1 METPVSVDKPIA
13 ANAADSVG
21 ERARRRITWRLL
33 PYLLLL
39 YLIAYIDRTNIGVA
53 AIGMKKSLAEGGL
66 GFSDAVIGLG
76 SAWFFIGYFV
86 LEIPG
91 TLIVE
96 KWSASKWIARIMI
109 SWGIVATVMGF
120 IGTPWLNFASD
131 INQFY
136 WLRIILGL
144 AEAGFFPGVV
154 VYLSHWFRYE
164 DRAKAKAKFMIGI
177 PLASII
183 GVPISRWIMET
194 VQWGGLAG
202 WRWVFILEGI
212 PSVILGIITIFYLT
226 DKPHQAKWLPDDE
239 KKWLLDELER
249 ERAAKKAEGHV
260 SILAGF
266 RHPQILLLMVIYFF
280 AVTANYGLTFFIP
293 SITET
298 LKDVSI
304 VWRTVITTLPY
315 VLTLFAMLFIG
326 RSSDRT
332 KERRWH
338 TAIPILI
345 AGMGLAM
352 SVYSGDILAITIISL
367 CLAGGGFSYHPA
379 FWTLP
384 SAFLTGAA
392 AAASVGLINSVGN
405 LGGFLGP
412 YIVGYL
418 KTSTGNFQAAM
429 WFMAACAIIAGL
441 LATRIKPPKKQ
452 ESSQP

>member
-1 METPVSVDKPIA
+1 METPVSLNKVA
-13 ANAADSVG
+13 ESSVAAADSIA
-21 ERARRRITWRLL
+21 ERVRRRVTWRLS

-53 AIGMKKSLAEGGL
+53 ALGMKKSMSDGGL
-66 GFSDAVIGLG
+66 AFNDAIIGLG
-76 SAWFFIGYFV
+76 SALFFLGYFL

-96 KWSASKWIARIMI
+96 KWSARKWIARIMI
-109 SWGIVATVMGF
+109 SWGLVATLMGF
-120 IGTPWLNFASD
+120 IGMPWMNFASEV
-131 INQFY
+131 NQFY
-136 WLRIILGL
+136 TLRVVLGL

-194 VQWGGLAG
+194 VNWGGLAG

-212 PSVILGIITIFYLT
+212 PSVILGIITIYYLT
-226 DKPHQAKWLPDDE
+226 DKPQQAKWLPEDE
-239 KKWLLDELER
+239 KQWLVAELER
-249 ERAAKKAEGHV
+249 ERQLKQAQGKVSMWEG
-260 SILAGF
+260 F
-266 RHPQILLLMVIYFF
+266 KHPQILLLMMVYFF
-280 AVTANYGLTFFIP
+280 AVTANYGLTFFLP
-293 SITET
+293 SITDAMKS
-298 LKDVSI
+298 LSI
-304 VWRTVITTLPY
+304 VWQTVATTLPY
-315 VLTLFAMLFIG
+315 VATLLAMLFIG
-326 RSSDRT
+326 RNSDRT

-338 TAIPILI
+338 TVVPIFL
-345 AGMGLAM
+345 AGVGLVA
-352 SVYSGDILAITIISL
+352 SVLTGDYVALTITAL
-367 CLAGGGFSYHPA
+367 CLAGSGFSYHPA

-418 KTSTGNFQAAM
+418 KNRTGNFTAAM
-429 WFMAACAIIAGL
+429 WFMGGCALFAAL
-441 LATRIKPPKKQ
+441 LATQLRPPKK
-452 ESSQP
+452 

>member
-1 METPVSVDKPIA
+1 METPVSLGKAIDA
-13 ANAADSVG
+13 STSDTEALA
-21 ERARRRITWRLL
+21 ERVRRRVTWRLL

-39 YLIAYIDRTNIGVA
+39 YLLAYIDRTNIGVA
-53 AIGMKKSLAEGGL
+53 AIDMKKSVEAGGL
-66 GFSDAVIGLG
+66 GFTDAIIGLG
-76 SAWFFIGYFV
+76 SGWFFIGYFL

-96 KWSASKWIARIMI
+96 KWSARKWIARIMI
-109 SWGIVATVMGF
+109 SWGIIATVMGF
-120 IGTPWLNFASD
+120 MGMPWMNFASTE
-131 INQFY
+131 NQFY
-136 WLRIILGL
+136 TLRIILGL

-154 VYLSHWFRYE
+154 VFLSHWFRYE

-183 GVPISRWIMET
+183 GVPISRLIMEKI
-194 VQWGGLAG
+194 QWGGLAG

-212 PSVILGIITIFYLT
+212 PSIILGIVTIFYLT
-226 DKPHQAKWLPDDE
+226 DKPHQAKWLPEDE
-239 KKWLLDELER
+239 KKWLVDELER
-249 ERAAKKAEGHV
+249 ERQTKQAQGKANLWAA
-260 SILAGF
+260 F

-304 VWRTVITTLPY
+304 FWRTVITTLPY
-315 VLTLFAMLFIG
+315 VLTLLAMLFIG

-332 KERRWH
+332 QERRWH
-338 TAIPILI
+338 TAIPIFMASI
-345 AGMGLAM
+345 GLALT
-352 SVYSGDILAITIISL
+352 VFTGDMLALTVIAL
-367 CLAGGGFSYHPA
+367 CLGGGGFSYHPA

-392 AAASVGLINSVGN
+392 AAGAVGLINSVGN

-412 YIVGYL
+412 YVVGYL
-418 KTSTGNFQAAM
+418 KTSTGSFKAAM
-429 WFMAACAIIAGL
+429 WFMAGCALVAAI
-441 LATRIKPPKKQ
+441 LATRLKPPKKH
-452 ESSQP
+452 